1 VPVKEDQAYP
11 FISVLSDD
19 ESFGEGQQS
28 NVFELLITL
37 SICVKEDN
45 AHTGGRGSV
54 IVAILQEEPCET
66 HGGFSR
72 WVT

>member
-45 AHTGGRGSV
+45 AHTGGPLP
-54 IVAILQEEPCET
+54 IVPLSYST
-66 HGGFSR
+66 GYY
-72 WVT
+72 TK